1 MYHYFL
7 GTRLLA
13 SAPMTRDMAHSQAYF
28 CPTCGEVWFRIL
40 ADESPNHFDLRTV
53 YCQRHEPAGVPGWE
67 AVPGTICQGTLTSIS
82 TMRHAAALETLPLF
96 VLEREFT
103 IEYQHD
109 QRNQNGT
116 YARL

>member
-53 YCQRHEPAGVPGWE
+53 CCEQHTPAGVPGCSE
-67 AVPGTICQGTLTSIS
+67 VPGTLCQGTMSTIS
-82 TMRHAAALETLPLF
+82 TMRWIAALESLPLV

-103 IEYQHD
+103 IEYQHF
-109 QRNQNGT
+109 QRKQNGT
-116 YARL
+116 